1 MDITTAEQFT
11 KCTGCRMA
19 FAKEQMGRLQVATYN
34 YNIDTANRLSAF
46 LAMITAESQVFT
58 SSVEHFNYSVN
69 RLITCGFSY
78 DDAMKYGRTD
88 TQQANEEHIASILL
102 ANKLG
107 NGDVSSGDGWAFRRR
122 GYGLLRGRDLY
133 VGYSNDTGSDF
144 TEFPDLITSSQYIFD
159 SAAWLFKHV
168 GCNELADADDIDG
181 VIAAWTGNAER
192 DSSTP
197 LRQHLYAKSQ
207 NILG

>member
-1 MDITTAEQFT
+1 MDITAEQFA
-11 KCTGCRMA
+11 KITGCRMA
-19 FAKEQMGRLQVATYN
+19 FAKEQMGRFQVATYN

-46 LAMITAESQVFT
+46 LAMITADSQVFT

-69 RLITCGFSY
+69 RLMTCGFSY

-88 TQQANEEHIASILL
+88 TQPANEEVIANTLL
-102 ANKLG
+102 ANKFG
-107 NGDVSSGDGWAFRRR
+107 NRDVASGDGWAFRRR

-133 VGYSNDTGSDF
+133 VNYSNDTGSDF
-144 TEFPDLITSSQYIFD
+144 TEYPDLITSTQHIFD

-168 GCNELADADDIDG
+168 GCNELADDNNIDG
-181 VIAAWTGNAER
+181 VITAWTGNAER
-192 DSSTP
+192 DSATP
-197 LRQHLYAKSQ
+197 LRLHVYDKSQ